1 MSAHEGSFVLVK
13 SLPVESKR
21 VEYYAGH
28 IGRERPRFIF
38 TIFADRARVFP
49 SMLEARSWN
58 GYLSDRNVGTA
69 IVEAPSDAKPTASNH
84 MTIGKR
90 SLCVSRVGAS
100 RLMPCT
106 YLAPRYWPG
115 VGSILAFFGVRA

>member
-1 MSAHEGSFVLVK
+1 MSEQLFVLVK
-13 SLPVESKR
+13 SLPVQGKP

-58 GYLSDRNVGTA
+58 GYLADRQVGTA
-69 IVEAPSDAKPTASNH
+69 IVEAPDAKPTTLNQ
-84 MTIGKR
+84 MTVAKPTA
-90 SLCVSRVGAS
+90 CVSRLGAS
-100 RLMPCT
+100 RLMPCN
-106 YLAPRYWPG
+106 YLAP
-115 VGSILAFFGVRA
+115 